1 MSLSAE
7 IIIFL
12 LAGFI
17 GYYIVWGIT
26 PSLHAPLMSVSNA
39 ISGIVILGAVSVLD
53 EAPEPL
59 TMIIGFLAIVAASVN
74 IFGGFAISLRMLKM
88 FKPQNNTK
96 DKPHA

>member
-39 ISGIVILGAVSVLD
+39 ISGIVVLGAISVLD
-53 EAPEPL
+53 EAPEAL

-88 FKPQNNTK
+88 FKPQNNAK
-96 DKPHA
+96 DKPHV

>member
-53 EAPEPL
+53 EAPEML

>member
-39 ISGIVILGAVSVLD
+39 ISGIVILGAISVLD
-53 EAPEPL
+53 EAPEAL